1 MGNKD
6 IFDEEDRNLIT
17 AEYDSL
23 VNNLVRC
30 NKPGDRELIDKAFRV
45 ANEAHWN
52 MRRKSGEPYIIHPI
66 AVAKI
71 VNQEIGLGAKSI
83 ATALL
88 HDVVEDTD
96 YTLEDV
102 ERNFG
107 PKIASLIDGL
117 TKISGT
123 YNKDQSTS
131 LQAENFRKMLLTI
144 SDDLRVILI
153 KIADRLHNM
162 RTLDS
167 MPEHKKMKVAGETIY
182 MYAPLA
188 NRLGLYAIK
197 TELEDLSFKYRH
209 PKIYEEISMKLKHG
223 EKKYVALINKFA
235 LPIIEKLNEAGF
247 KFDISGRPKSI
258 YSIWK
263 KMQSKNVPFEEIY
276 DVLAVRIVFEPV
288 PGIPEK
294 TQCWNIYSIITDT
307 YTPKP
312 DRLRDWVSR
321 PKPNGYEALHLTVMG
336 PEGKWVEIQIRS
348 TRMDEVAEKG
358 YAAHWKYKGDDVHES
373 ELDKWI
379 KKIRAML
386 ENPLEDPVEFL
397 DDFKMNLFSSE
408 IMVFTP
414 KGFLVNLPKGASAL
428 DFAYEIHTE
437 IGNKAIGAKINYKL
451 MPLNTV
457 LNSGDQVEIITS
469 DKARPEK
476 EWLTFVLTPRARVA
490 VKNALKAESKDR
502 IQKGMSLL
510 EAKLNELGA
519 APNSEIIKK
528 IMMAND
534 VLNKDE
540 LYSKIELGIIN
551 LDDLKK
557 IIRKNPARN
566 IIKFWDLSFIGS
578 RKDKG
583 ETQTGSPEEKS
594 SDAGDESLNGEK
606 DDSETD
612 NQGIDRSV
620 PFLLRE
626 NVNDARQSYEIAKCC
641 NPIPG
646 DEVTGYLSHEGSI
659 VIHKPKCPV
668 AIRLMSNEGDRIIS
682 VKWTIHKL
690 VAFLARISMSGIDR
704 VGLVNDISKIISAEL
719 NVNMRNINI
728 SVHNGIFEGTI
739 DLYVHHTKDL
749 NNLIMRI
756 SDVRGIENVKRVEEF
771 SDEDI

>member
-6 IFDEEDRNLIT
+6 IFDDDDKSFIR
-17 AEYDSL
+17 AEYESL
-23 VNNLVRC
+23 IGNLLRC
-30 NKPGDRELIDKAFRV
+30 NKPGDRELIERAFNV
-45 ANEAHWN
+45 ANESHWN
-52 MRRKSGEPYIIHPI
+52 MRRKSGEPYVIHPI

-83 ATALL
+83 AVSLL
-88 HDVVEDTD
+88 HDVVEDTE
-96 YTLEDV
+96 YTLENI
-102 ERNFG
+102 EREFG

-123 YNKDQSTS
+123 YNKENSSS

-167 MPEHKKMKVAGETIY
+167 LPEHKKMKIAGETIY
-182 MYAPLA
+182 LYAPLA

-209 PKIYEEISMKLKHG
+209 PKIYDEIAIKLKHG

-235 LPIIEKLNEAGF
+235 LPIIEKLSQAGF
-247 KFDISGRPKSI
+247 QFDISGRPKSI

-263 KMQSKNVPFEEIY
+263 KMQTKNVPFEEVY
-276 DVLAVRIVFEPV
+276 DVLAVRIVFVPV

-294 TQCWNIYSIITDT
+294 TQCWNIYSIITDS
-307 YTPKP
+307 YMPKP

-336 PEGKWVEIQIRS
+336 PEGRWVEIQIRS
-348 TRMDEVAEKG
+348 NRMDEVAERG
-358 YAAHWKYKGDDVHES
+358 FASHWKYKGDESQES

-379 KKIRAML
+379 KKIRIML

-414 KGFLVNLPKGASAL
+414 KGTLINLPKGASAL
-428 DFAYEIHTE
+428 DFAYEIHTG

-451 MPLNTV
+451 MPLNTS

-469 DKARPEK
+469 DKAAPEK
-476 EWLTFVLTPRARVA
+476 EWLTYVYTPRAKA
-490 VKNALKAESKDR
+490 AIKNALKTESKDR
-502 IQKGMSLL
+502 IQKGMALL
-510 EAKLNELGA
+510 ESKLAEEGFS
-519 APNSEIIKK
+519 PNSETVKK
-528 IMMAND
+528 IMAHFD
-534 VLNKDE
+534 ILNKDE
-540 LYSKIELGIIN
+540 LYSKIALGIIDLEN
-551 LDDLKK
+551 LKK
-557 IIRKNPARN
+557 VIRKNPSRN
-566 IIKFWDLSFIGS
+566 IIKYWDLRLIGFK
-578 RKDKG
+578 KDKP
-583 ETQTGSPEEKS
+583 ETE
-594 SDAGDESLNGEK
+594 DEVKE
-606 DDSETD
+606 
-612 NQGIDRSV
+612 IDKNV

-626 NVNDARQSYEIAKCC
+626 NVDNSGQSYEIAKCC

-646 DEVTGYLSHEGSI
+646 DEVTGYMPPEGAI
-659 VIHKPKCPV
+659 IIHKPKCPV
-668 AIRLMSNEGDRIIS
+668 AIRIMSNEGNRIIA

-690 VAFLARISMSGIDR
+690 VSFLARIFMSGIDR
-704 VGLVNDISKIISAEL
+704 VGLVNDISRIISTEL
-719 NVNMRNINI
+719 NVNMRNFNL

-749 NNLIMRI
+749 NNLIMKLSGI
-756 SDVRGIENVKRVEEF
+756 KGIENVKRVEDFAEADARNKKG
-771 SDEDI
+771 S

>member
-6 IFDEEDRNLIT
+6 IFDEEDKSYIR

-23 VNNLVRC
+23 ISNLLRC
-30 NKPGDRELIDKAFRV
+30 NKPGDRELIEKAFNV
-45 ANEAHWN
+45 ANQAHWN

-66 AVAKI
+66 SVAKV

-83 ATALL
+83 AVALL

-96 YTLEDV
+96 YSLEEV
-102 ERNFG
+102 EREFG

-123 YNKDQSTS
+123 YNKENSSS

-153 KIADRLHNM
+153 KIGDRLHNM

-167 MPEHKKMKVAGETIY
+167 MPEHKKMKIAGETIY
-182 MYAPLA
+182 LYAPLA

-209 PKIYEEISMKLKHG
+209 PKIYEDIATKLKHG
-223 EKKYVALINKFA
+223 EKKYVALINKFS
-235 LPIIEKLNEAGF
+235 LPIIEKLTEAGF
-247 KFDISGRPKSI
+247 QFDISGRPKSI

-263 KMQSKNVPFEEIY
+263 KMQTKNVPFEEVY
-276 DVLAVRIVFEPV
+276 DVLAVRIVFVPV

-294 TQCWNIYSIITDT
+294 TQCWNIYSIITDS
-307 YTPKP
+307 YMPKP

-336 PEGKWVEIQIRS
+336 PEGRWVEIQIRS
-348 TRMDEVAEKG
+348 TRMDEIAERG
-358 YAAHWKYKGDDVHES
+358 FAAHWKYKGDEAQES

-414 KGFLVNLPKGASAL
+414 KGTLINLPKGSTAL
-428 DFAYEIHTE
+428 DFAYEIHTG
-437 IGNKAIGAKINYKL
+437 IGNNAIGAKINYKL
-451 MPLNTV
+451 MSLNTQ

-469 DKARPEK
+469 DKAVPEK
-476 EWLTFVLTPRARVA
+476 EWLTFVHTPRAKTA
-490 VKNALKAESKDR
+490 IKNALKTESKDR
-502 IQKGMSLL
+502 IQKGMELL
-510 EAKLNELGA
+510 EKKLAEDGFT
-519 APNSEIIKK
+519 PNSEIIKK
-528 IMMAND
+528 IMVHFD
-534 VLNKDE
+534 IQNKDE
-540 LYSKIELGIIN
+540 LYSKIALGIIN
-551 LDDLKK
+551 LDNLKK
-557 IIRKNPARN
+557 IVRKNPSLN
-566 IIKFWDLSFIGS
+566 IIKYWDLRLIGLK
-578 RKDKG
+578 KDKPEQEE
-583 ETQTGSPEEKS
+583 ETK
-594 SDAGDESLNGEK
+594 K
-606 DDSETD
+606 
-612 NQGIDRSV
+612 IDKNV
-620 PFLLRE
+620 PFLLKE
-626 NVNDARQSYEIAKCC
+626 NVDNSGQSYEIAKCC

-646 DEVTGYLSHEGSI
+646 DEVTGYLSPDGAI
-659 VIHKPKCPV
+659 IIHKPKCPV
-668 AIRLMSNEGDRIIS
+668 AIRIMSNEGNRIIA

-690 VAFLARISMSGIDR
+690 VSFLARISMSGIDR
-704 VGLVNDISKIISAEL
+704 VGLVNDISRIISTEL
-719 NVNMRNINI
+719 NVNMRNFNL

-739 DLYVHHTKDL
+739 DLYVHHTQDL
-749 NNLIMRI
+749 NNLIMKL
-756 SDVRGIENVKRVEEF
+756 SDIKGIENVKRVEDF
-771 SDEDI
+771 ADTDAQANQGS